1 MQYTVGEI
9 ATAIGLKAVGNTSL
23 IITALAEPGSA
34 NDGDLALAG
43 NPKYAEDLSKGAA
56 RAAFLWDDADW
67 QSMGLEAAI
76 LSGRPRFSMS
86 RLTGLMDPGQG
97 YPNGIHP
104 SAIVD
109 ETAEIGD
116 DVSIGPG
123 AVIAAGARIGAGSVI
138 GPMAYVGWNASLG
151 ANAYLRE
158 HASIGA
164 YVRIGDRFMAQ
175 PGARI
180 GGDGFSYVTPEKS
193 NVESARESLGGENET
208 EGQAWA
214 RIASL
219 GAVLIGDDVEVGS
232 NATID
237 SGTIRPTRIGD
248 RTKIDSLV
256 HIGHNCVLGTDGL
269 ICGMVGLAG
278 SVTIGDFVVLA
289 GKVGVADNLSIGDR
303 AVCGGASVILSS
315 VRPGKVMLG
324 YPATEM
330 KSQIDSYKALRR
342 LPRYISDIAALK
354 KAVFKSGGS
363 D

>member
-9 ATAIGLKAVGNTSL
+9 AAAIGLKAVGDTSL
-23 IITALAEPGSA
+23 IISALAEPGSA
-34 NDGDLALAG
+34 NDCDLALAG
-43 NPKYAEDLSKGAA
+43 NPKYAEDLAKGSAL
-56 RAAFLWDDADW
+56 AAFVWADADW
-67 QSMGLEAAI
+67 QSMGLKAAI
-76 LSGRPRFSMS
+76 LASRPRFSMS
-86 RLTGLMDPGQG
+86 RLTALMDPGQG
-97 YPNGIHP
+97 YQSGIHP

-109 ETAEIGD
+109 ESAQLGA
-116 DVSIGPG
+116 DVTVGAG
-123 AVIAAGARIGAGSVI
+123 AVIAAGAKIGDGSVI
-138 GPMAYVGWNASLG
+138 GPLSYVGWKATLG
-151 ANAYLRE
+151 AGAYLRE
-158 HASIGA
+158 HVSIGA
-164 YVRIGDRFMAQ
+164 FVRIGDRFMAQ

-248 RTKIDSLV
+248 RTKIDNLV
-256 HIGHNCVLGTDGL
+256 QIGHNCVLGTDVLACGL
-269 ICGMVGLAG
+269 VGLAG
-278 SVTIGDFVVLA
+278 SVTVGNFVVLA

-342 LPRYISDIAALK
+342 LPRYIADISALK
-354 KAVFKSGGS
+354 KAVFKSDSS